1 MRRLFA
7 PEIAFFGLTP
17 GGTWEASGAD
27 DVVDKVI
34 LGRWFSP
41 DRRITRVLDLEATQ
55 VGGLD
60 HVRYRFAVDRPDGS
74 FVVEQQAYYETS
86 GGRISSM
93 RVLCSGYL
101 PATRSQNE

>member
-1 MRRLFA
+1 MRRLLA
-7 PEIAFFGLTP
+7 PDVAFSGLTP
-17 GGTWEASGAD
+17 GGAWEASSAD
-27 DVVDKVI
+27 EVVDKVM

-41 DRRITRVLDLEATQ
+41 DRRITDVLQVEATE

-74 FVVEQQAYYETS
+74 FVVEQHAYYETTDD
-86 GGRISSM
+86 RISLL

-101 PATRSQNE
+101 PRP